1 MSNESYSL
9 ILNSQNAINRDGTNI
24 NSYRYFINWS
34 SVLPKKY
41 GSFNVSFSLKSVNVT
56 TNLSVT
62 ALVNIDFGQTNNFD
76 QTSNQSKFI
85 GIVYPV
91 AVEQASTIWNY
102 YYNSTLNENQPIT
115 ISYPTN
121 NFITVQFRNIDLT
134 TAFTMFHYVLQLT
147 VTPIL
152 QISDKEQIFLNSI

>member
-1 MSNESYSL
+1 MNK
-9 ILNSQNAINRDGTNI
+9 NAINRDGTNI

-34 SVLPKKY
+34 AVLPKKY
-41 GSFNVSFSLKSVNVT
+41 GSFNVNFTLKSVNVT

-85 GIVYPV
+85 GIAYPV

-134 TAFTMFHYVLQLT
+134 TAFTMFHYVLQLKFT
-147 VTPIL
+147 HIL
-152 QISDKEQIFLNSI
+152 KISDKEQIFLNSI

>member
-34 SVLPKKY
+34 AVLPKKY
-41 GSFNVSFSLKSVNVT
+41 GSFNVSFTLKSLNVT
-56 TNLSVT
+56 TNLT
-62 ALVNIDFGQTNNFD
+62 INALINIDFGQTNNFD
-76 QTSNQSKFI
+76 QSNNQSKFI
-85 GIVYPV
+85 GIVTPV
-91 AVEQASTIWNY
+91 AVQQASAVWNY
-102 YYNSTLNENQPIT
+102 HYISTLTENQPIT

-121 NFITVQFRNIDLT
+121 NFITVLFRNFDLT
-134 TAFTMFHYVLQLT
+134 TAFTMYHYVLQLT
-147 VTPIL
+147 FTPIL